1 MNRSRALRI
10 GNRINL
16 VLLRQLDLGCDVR
29 RLIDEPL
36 YARDVL
42 FVCDAMP
49 GTDLVALARDFR
61 RALEEPPE
69 EFEHPPW
76 SFDVT
81 RPATDSELPAE
92 QAARR
97 QKTWFTP
104 MRWLKV

>member
-1 MNRSRALRI
+1 MNRSRALRV

-16 VLLRQLDLGCDVR
+16 VLLRQLGKGCDVR

-42 FVCDAMP
+42 YVCDAMP

-61 RALEEPPE
+61 RALDEEPDVIDT
-69 EFEHPPW
+69 PPW

-97 QKTWFTP
+97 QKNWFMP
-104 MRWLKV
+104 MRWLAR